1 MQENEHFSACKFIE
15 ESFEFIHTKT
25 RFAEEGADTIAH
37 LLMYLN
43 AKNISIRTIMTELNF
58 RANKVRALEDLA
70 VDRKKGP
77 RQV

>member
-1 MQENEHFSACKFIE
+1 MQENEHFSASKFIE

-43 AKNISIRTIMTELNF
+43 AKNVSIKTIMT
-58 RANKVRALEDLA
+58 
-70 VDRKKGP
+70 
-77 RQV
+77 